1 MASKVTAV
9 GLDIGSQKTM
19 IVADDGEIVRTD
31 TGKREVNFIESINYH
46 LLCFKH

>member
-31 TGKREVNFIESINYH
+31 TGKQREVNFIESINYH
-46 LLCFKH
+46 LLFV